1 MKYCVD
7 IEHNDEGDLH
17 FKVHVHEAGST
28 QTDRDS
34 IAWALR
40 RAADLIEK
48 GHTVDRQQLN

>member
-1 MKYCVD
+1 MRYVVD
-7 IEHNDEGDLH
+7 INHDDEGDLNFH
-17 FKVHVHEAGST
+17 VKVWEAGSS
-28 QTDRDS
+28 QADRDS